1 MASILLI
8 LASGD
13 FAIVL
18 GFAGI
23 SPRSMS
29 GSLPQRIPKVNFS
42 AAGVRR
48 SVAQQKLAGCENET
62 APSAEGAGCGENR
75 AEVVVPGLNAPETRH
90 AAAAMLTDNSATA
103 LSAPLPPE
111 LLPITLKRCSPFGC
125 AVSVRPASGES
136 ASTTTNAGDPG
147 DCCKYV

>member
-90 AAAAMLTDNSATA
+90 AAAAI
-103 LSAPLPPE
+103 SAPLPPE